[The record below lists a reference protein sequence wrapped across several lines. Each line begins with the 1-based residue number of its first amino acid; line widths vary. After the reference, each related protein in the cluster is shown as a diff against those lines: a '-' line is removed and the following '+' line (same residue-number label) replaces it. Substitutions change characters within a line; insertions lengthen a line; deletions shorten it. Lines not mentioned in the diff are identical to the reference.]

1 MSIMQEQKMIDESLL
16 LRYFEKEVS
25 EEEKK
30 KVEEWIHS
38 SETNSRMAK
47 QVARIFVATR
57 LLHGSKEA
65 SPQQALQ
72 DFWSQVERKKHRH
85 IWRYIG
91 KVAAILALPVLI
103 LTTIYWFSDNSEGND
118 AIVWMEARGNESEVC
133 TVLLPDSSTVY
144 LNSQAT
150 LKYPT
155 HFTKERRVY
164 LDGEA
169 YFVVRKQMVNVSL
182 FILFQR
188 LKSKCWEQNLMSRLT
203 GKEQVRHWLAGRLS
217 LLAERL
223 IKKKELC

>member
-155 HFTKERRVY
+155 HKGGETMRVK
-164 LDGEA
+164 
-169 YFVVRKQMVNVSL
+169 VWSV
-182 FILFQR
+182 
-188 LKSKCWEQNLMSRLT
+188 
-203 GKEQVRHWLAGRLS
+203 
-217 LLAERL
+217 
-223 IKKKELC
+223 